1 MEGVIKMARK
11 RKFTMDPVVYY
22 DEGINNKSISPAVE
36 ETRRVPDTRKGIV
49 GNAPFVRLRKRPNT
63 DASTIKILEKG
74 DEVTILGKTVEG
86 YYMIDLGDDRI
97 GYISCKYCEEVT

>member
-11 RKFTMDPVVYY
+11 RKMSLDPVPYYY
-22 DEGINNKSISPAVE
+22 DEGMRKIESPVNE
-36 ETRRVPDTRKGIV
+36 ETKSVPDTRKGIV
-49 GNAPFVRLRKRPNT
+49 ANAPFVRLRKRPNT
-63 DASTIKILEKG
+63 EASTIKVLEKG